1 MTPPTPPTAPTPPTP
16 PTPPI
21 REEIPMAVFISRR
34 SLRRPIGYL
43 LAPLVVL
50 GTVLVAAGI
59 DLLVQAV
66 TR

>member
-1 MTPPTPPTAPTPPTP
+1 MTPPTPSTPPTP
-16 PTPPI
+16 PTPPT
-21 REEIPMAVFISRR
+21 REEIPMAVFVSHR

-50 GTVLVAAGI
+50 GAVSVTAGI
-59 DLLVQAV
+59 DLLVRAV

>member
-1 MTPPTPPTAPTPPTP
+1 MTPPIPPT
-16 PTPPI
+16 
-21 REEIPMAVFISRR
+21 REEIPMAVFISHRA
-34 SLRRPIGYL
+34 LRRPIGYL

-50 GTVLVAAGI
+50 GAVFVTAGI

>member
-1 MTPPTPPTAPTPPTP
+1 MTSPIPPTPPTP
-16 PTPPI
+16 PTPATPPT

-50 GTVLVAAGI
+50 GAVIVTAGI